1 MASRTHYWS
10 CSGFADW
17 LRGTA
22 KPSAETGDGWRDWRR
37 LAKSTYPVRYWLAEE
52 GLDHVQTFVYWIPDQ
67 LYAIK
72 YYVNNRWISRTHSL
86 TAHPRDIRPGQWQD
100 VGNRFLPC
108 LFNELVDFVELEL
121 AWWHLVWEG
130 KEKRARYNAPWWRF
144 GWWNIRIWR
153 CAQAGIDNL
162 EWQAS
167 LVQDKDW
174 GLEETDPKFGKPTP
188 QAQNALE
195 ILELYRWWTVTRLA
209 RDEPM
214 KVSGWSDYCDRRRV
228 ANLDDWI
235 FSDRE
240 DKEDTSAMLD
250 EMHRLEAEYEA
261 EDEAMMIRLI
271 RVRNALWT

>member
-209 RDEPM
+209 RPEPM
-214 KVSGWSDYCDRRRV
+214 KVSGWSDYCDRQRV